1 MTIVSCLQVFI
12 AQREFESAVNLVF
25 RAQSFCASNSDS
37 PHVRVAAAKLEA
49 RTKHLLG
56 VLEVLKPS
64 MICCMCTD
72 FVRQSALLAHNG
84 QGPKPRV
91 SVTSPQS
98 GSECGECTL
107 EVLTHS
113 PFTLALSVALKAEL
127 ATDKS
132 AQAGPR
138 AARRAVQLLVKLR
151 RSSRACDLFLQHRR
165 AILHAAMK

>member
-1 MTIVSCLQVFI
+1 MCVKVPFSLTDK
-12 AQREFESAVNLVF
+12 ARSAI
-25 RAQSFCASNSDS
+25 SS
-37 PHVRVAAAKLEA
+37 
-49 RTKHLLG
+49 
-56 VLEVLKPS
+56 
-64 MICCMCTD
+64 
-72 FVRQSALLAHNG
+72 
-84 QGPKPRV
+84 
-91 SVTSPQS
+91 QS

-113 PFTLALSVALKAEL
+113 TLALSFCVALKAEL

>member
-1 MTIVSCLQVFI
+1 M
-12 AQREFESAVNLVF
+12 
-25 RAQSFCASNSDS
+25 
-37 PHVRVAAAKLEA
+37 
-49 RTKHLLG
+49 
-56 VLEVLKPS
+56 
-64 MICCMCTD
+64 
-72 FVRQSALLAHNG
+72 
-84 QGPKPRV
+84 
-91 SVTSPQS
+91 SVISPQS

-113 PFTLALSVALKAEL
+113 TLALSVALKAEL

>member
-1 MTIVSCLQVFI
+1 
-12 AQREFESAVNLVF
+12 
-25 RAQSFCASNSDS
+25 
-37 PHVRVAAAKLEA
+37 
-49 RTKHLLG
+49 
-56 VLEVLKPS
+56 

-72 FVRQSALLAHNG
+72 FVRQSALLAHG

-91 SVTSPQS
+91 AVISPQS